1 MSGILLQ
8 GLEAPFPS
16 DEIVLTQGTFDGVHL
31 GHQQVLKSVVNRA
44 QNTGRKSVLLTFYPH
59 PRQVVKQNDAEVQI
73 LNNLEEKSRR
83 IFAQGIDYIWVLP
96 FDESIAELSP
106 EAYIENILMAHWNIK
121 EMVVGYD
128 HRFGKNREGGLAEL
142 AELGN
147 RLGFV
152 VSQIPAS
159 EIQAIA
165 ISSSRIRIALSEG
178 RMDEANDLL
187 GEPYSLSGIVIK
199 GLQLGRKLGFPT
211 ANIALNETH
220 KLIPPY
226 GVYCGYC
233 QYQGRRWKLVMNMG
247 IRPTIEGRGLSV
259 EAHLLDFDGDLYG
272 QHLEFHI
279 TQYVRPEKR
288 FENLEALA
296 EQIAQDVA
304 QCRRL
309 D

>member
-8 GLEAPFPS
+8 GLNVSFPS

-96 FDESIAELSP
+96 FDQSIADLSP

-233 QYQGRRWKLVMNMG
+233 QYQGQRWKLVMNMG

>member
-96 FDESIAELSP
+96 FDESIADLSP
-106 EAYIENILMAHWNIK
+106 EAYIENILVAHWNIK

>member
-8 GLEAPFPS
+8 GLEAQFPS
-16 DEIVLTQGTFDGVHL
+16 EEIVLTQGTFDGVHL

-44 QNTGRKSVLLTFYPH
+44 QNSARKSVLLTFYPH

-106 EAYIENILMAHWNIK
+106 EAYIETILMAHWNIK

-165 ISSSRIRIALSEG
+165 ISSSRIRTALLDG
-178 RMDEANDLL
+178 RMEEANELL

-211 ANIALNETH
+211 ANISLNETH

-233 QYQGRRWKLVMNMG
+233 DYQGQRWKLVMNMG

-296 EQIAQDVA
+296 QQITLDVA
-304 QCRRL
+304 HCRKL
-309 D
+309 

>member
-8 GLEAPFPS
+8 GLEAQFPS
-16 DEIVLTQGTFDGVHL
+16 EEIVLTQGTFDGVHL

-44 QNTGRKSVLLTFYPH
+44 QNSTRKSVLLTFYPH

-106 EAYIENILMAHWNIK
+106 EAYIETILMAHWNIK

-165 ISSSRIRIALSEG
+165 ISSSRIRTALLDG
-178 RMDEANDLL
+178 RMEEANHLL

-211 ANIALNETH
+211 ANISLNETH

-233 QYQGRRWKLVMNMG
+233 DYQGQRWKLVMNMG

-296 EQIAQDVA
+296 QQITLDVA
-304 QCRRL
+304 HCRKL
-309 D
+309 

>member
-8 GLEAPFPS
+8 GLNVSFPS

-96 FDESIAELSP
+96 FDESIADLSP
-106 EAYIENILMAHWNIK
+106 EAYIENILVAHWNIK

-247 IRPTIEGRGLSV
+247 IRPTIDGRGLSV

>member
-1 MSGILLQ
+1 
-8 GLEAPFPS
+8 
-16 DEIVLTQGTFDGVHL
+16 
-31 GHQQVLKSVVNRA
+31 
-44 QNTGRKSVLLTFYPH
+44 
-59 PRQVVKQNDAEVQI
+59 VVKQNDAEVQI

-96 FDESIAELSP
+96 FNESIAELSP
-106 EAYIENILMAHWNIK
+106 EAYIETILMAHWNIK

-128 HRFGKNREGGLAEL
+128 HRFGKNRKGGLAEL

-165 ISSSRIRIALSEG
+165 ISSSRIRTALLDG
-178 RMDEANDLL
+178 RMEEANDLL

-211 ANIALNETH
+211 ANISLNETH

-233 QYQGRRWKLVMNMG
+233 DYQGQRWKLVMNMG

-296 EQIAQDVA
+296 QQITLDVA
-304 QCRRL
+304 HCRKL
-309 D
+309 

>member
-8 GLEAPFPS
+8 GFEAPFPS

-44 QNTGRKSVLLTFYPH
+44 RNSGRKSVLLTFYPH
-59 PRQVVKQNDAEVQI
+59 PRQVVKQEDSAVQI
-73 LNNLEEKSRR
+73 LTNLEEKSRR

-106 EAYIENILMAHWNIK
+106 EQYIESVLMAHWKVK

-142 AELGN
+142 AEMGN
-147 RLGFV
+147 RLGFI

-165 ISSSRIRIALSEG
+165 ISSSRIRTALSEG
-178 RMDEANDLL
+178 RMEEANDLL

-211 ANIALNETH
+211 ANLELNESH

-226 GVYCGYC
+226 GVYCGHCDYLG
-233 QYQGRRWKLVMNMG
+233 QRWKLVMNIG

-272 QHLEFHI
+272 QHMEFHV
-279 TQYVRPEKR
+279 TQYVRTEKR
-288 FENLEALA
+288 FENLEALSA
-296 EQIAQDVA
+296 QIAADVA
-304 QCRRL
+304 HCRSIA
-309 D
+309 

>member
-8 GLEAPFPS
+8 GLNVSFPS

-96 FDESIAELSP
+96 FDESIADLSP

-147 RLGFV
+147 RMGFV

-233 QYQGRRWKLVMNMG
+233 QYQGQRWKLVMNMG

>member
-59 PRQVVKQNDAEVQI
+59 PRQVVKQNDAAVQI

-106 EAYIENILMAHWNIK
+106 EAYIETVLMSHWNIK

-128 HRFGKNREGGLAEL
+128 HRFGKNRKGGLAEL

-165 ISSSRIRIALSEG
+165 ISSSRIRTALSEG
-178 RMDEANDLL
+178 RMEEANDLL

-211 ANIALNETH
+211 ANIALNESH

-233 QYQGRRWKLVMNMG
+233 QYQEKRWKLVMNMG

-309 D
+309 N

>member
-8 GLEAPFPS
+8 GLNVSFPS

-96 FDESIAELSP
+96 FDESIADLSP

>member
-8 GLEAPFPS
+8 GLNAPFPS
-16 DEIVLTQGTFDGVHL
+16 GEFVLTQGTFDGVHL
-31 GHQQVLKSVVNRA
+31 GHQQVLKSVVHRA

-59 PRQVVKQNDAEVQI
+59 PRQVVKQNDAAVQI

-96 FDESIAELSP
+96 FDETIAELSP
-106 EAYIENILMAHWNIK
+106 TQYIESVLMAHWNIK

-128 HRFGKNREGGLAEL
+128 HRFGKNREGGLAQL
-142 AELGN
+142 AEMGN
-147 RLGFV
+147 RMGFV

-165 ISSSRIRIALSEG
+165 ISSSRIRIALAEG
-178 RMDEANDLL
+178 RMEEANDLL

-211 ANIALNETH
+211 ANIALNESH

-233 QYQGRRWKLVMNMG
+233 EYQGKRWKLVMNMG

-272 QHLEFHI
+272 EHLEFHI
-279 TQYVRPEKR
+279 TQYVRPEQR
-288 FENLEALA
+288 FENLEALSQ
-296 EQIAQDVA
+296 QIAQDVA
-304 QCRRL
+304 HCRRL